1 MSAEKFIPTAAPS
14 MSEAVAL
21 EKMNGDDRNICE
33 VKIDECENSDSSGG
47 DEVAHLRVTIV
58 LTMARAGLVK
68 SVRGVPGALGT
79 AVSGKYEA
87 EKGVYTACDDVEGD
101 KNSADVTQCL
111 TRLGCGLLSS
121 GI

>member
-1 MSAEKFIPTAAPS
+1 MGWGAQFGCFEAWGCSSEKFIPIAAPS

-33 VKIDECENSDSSGG
+33 VKIDECENSDSSCC
-47 DEVAHLRVTIV
+47 DEVANLWVTIV

-79 AVSGKYEA
+79 
-87 EKGVYTACDDVEGD
+87 
-101 KNSADVTQCL
+101 VTRCATTSRS
-111 TRLGCGLLSS
+111 TRTRQT
-121 GI
+121 

>member
-1 MSAEKFIPTAAPS
+1 VSAEKFIPIAAPS

-33 VKIDECENSDSSGG
+33 VKIDECENSDSIGG

-68 SVRGVPGALGT
+68 SVRGVPGVLGT
-79 AVSGKYEA
+79 AVSGKYES
-87 EKGVYTACDDVEGD
+87 EKGVYTAYDDVEAD

-111 TRLGCGLLSS
+111 TRLGCGLLS
-121 GI
+121 

>member
-1 MSAEKFIPTAAPS
+1 

-33 VKIDECENSDSSGG
+33 VKIDECENSDSSCC
-47 DEVAHLRVTIV
+47 DEVANLWVTIV

-79 AVSGKYEA
+79 
-87 EKGVYTACDDVEGD
+87 
-101 KNSADVTQCL
+101 VTRRATTSRS
-111 TRLGCGLLSS
+111 TRTRQT
-121 GI
+121 

>member
-21 EKMNGDDRNICE
+21 EKMNADDRNICE
-33 VKIDECENSDSSGG
+33 VKIDECENSDSIGG

-68 SVRGVPGALGT
+68 SVRGAPGALGT

-87 EKGVYTACDDVEGD
+87 EKGVYTACDDVAD
-101 KNSADVTQCL
+101 QNSAGDTHVIL
-111 TRLGCGLLSS
+111 VWYKL
-121 GI
+121 